1 VFILRNVIHLALG
14 GLILAGMAFSGCQR
28 NNELETA
35 AALEKAGQYDRA
47 ILLCQNYLKKYP
59 ASALTPHIYYLIAK
73 DYGQGADYANA
84 MLWYEK
90 IIAQYPQTPE
100 GLQAL
105 LDESALYKDKL
116 KNTAKAY
123 SYSEKAVGQYFA
135 NSQIK
140 DDIQFL
146 VEAQYQSAT
155 AFFAK
160 KDFKSSNQVAASIF
174 EAYPVL
180 FVNPDSRAR
189 VEALVD
195 RTRRALGLAQMDAS
209 EVSIRGEEPFNKS
222 FEAEFDSNTLT
233 AQNRVLSPLGD
244 FVVSRKQVSKAFY
257 LYLAKNDPKGEKFI
271 FKIIPHTSGANLPT
285 WSPDES
291 SLVYLRSIGG
301 GRRLERMDLK
311 TGKSLTIFHSDD
323 ASLGL
328 YPVYHP
334 SGSKIAFVYDGNA
347 WLVNSDGTDK
357 TLLKTN
363 EKLDYTAHLTWSG
376 DGTMLRCQMEGK
388 KQKAVDEVL
397 TLDVGGT
404 FNP

>member
-1 VFILRNVIHLALG
+1 
-14 GLILAGMAFSGCQR
+14 
-28 NNELETA
+28 
-35 AALEKAGQYDRA
+35 
-47 ILLCQNYLKKYP
+47 
-59 ASALTPHIYYLIAK
+59 
-73 DYGQGADYANA
+73 

-123 SYSEKAVGQYFA
+123 SYSEKAVGQYFS

-140 DDIQFL
+140 EDIQFL

-244 FVVSRKQVSKAFY
+244 FVVSRKQVSSAYY

-285 WSPDES
+285 WSPDEA

-311 TGKSLTIFHSDD
+311 TDKSSTIFHSDD

-376 DGTMLRCQMEGK
+376 DGTMLRCQIEGK